1 MRVCVTKI
9 SQPRPGGPVTSA
21 GAPKSAGT
29 SSRIFPPL
37 IRLQATLSVVTASLF
52 IGAYD
57 VSLEGGCDM
66 SVVCR
71 VPRTI
76 ALILSGASMAVVG
89 LIMQLMTQNRFVE
102 PSTTG
107 TIEWAGLGLILTYV
121 VVPQPSLLLRTIVA
135 IVFSL
140 VGTRIFFSFLQ
151 RLALKSSLVVPIV
164 GLMLGAVVG
173 SVSTFVALQTD
184 MLQNL
189 GIWFAGSFTGVTRG
203 RYELLWI
210 VAAMTIVV
218 YFIAD
223 RFTVA
228 GLGEEIATSVGL
240 NYRAVVLIGI
250 SIVAITTGVVSV
262 VVGSLPFLGL
272 VVPNLVSMFRGDNL
286 RSNLPWVVMV
296 GIVVITLTD
305 IIGRTIIMPFEIPV
319 SMILGVLG
327 ATVFVYLIVRKGR
340 RG

>member
-1 MRVCVTKI
+1 MWSRSWPLLIGLMVTI
-9 SQPRPGGPVTSA
+9 SLV
-21 GAPKSAGT
+21 
-29 SSRIFPPL
+29 I
-37 IRLQATLSVVTASLF
+37 ASLF
-52 IGAYD
+52 IGVYD
-57 VSLEGGCDM
+57 LNSEGGREM
-66 SVVCR
+66 FWITR

-76 ALILSGASMAVVG
+76 GLILSGASMAVVG

-121 VVPQPSLLLRTIVA
+121 VVPQPSLTLRMIVA

-140 VGTRIFFSFLQ
+140 IGTLIFFAFLQ
-151 RLALKSSLVVPIV
+151 RVALKSSLVVPIV

-173 SVSTFVALQTD
+173 AVSTFVALQTD
-184 MLQNL
+184 MLQSL
-189 GIWFAGSFTGVTRG
+189 GIWFAGSFTGVTKG

-210 VAAMTIVV
+210 VALMTIIV

-228 GLGEEIATSVGL
+228 GLGQEIATSVGL
-240 NYRAVVLIGI
+240 NYRAVVLTGI
-250 SIVAITTGVVSV
+250 LIVAVVTGVVSV

-272 VVPNLVSMFRGDNL
+272 VVPNIVSMFRGDNL
-286 RSNLPWVVMV
+286 RSNLPWVMLV

-319 SMILGVLG
+319 SMILGVFG
-327 ATVFVYLIVRKGR
+327 ATVFVYLIVKRGR

>member
-1 MRVCVTKI
+1 MTKL
-9 SQPRPGGPVTSA
+9 SQSRPAGLDASA
-21 GAPKSAGT
+21 GVSKITGLW
-29 SSRIFPPL
+29 SRTWPL
-37 IRLQATLSVVTASLF
+37 LIGLMVTISLVIASLF
-52 IGAYD
+52 IGVYD
-57 VSLEGGCDM
+57 LSSEGGGEM
-66 SVVCR
+66 FWITR

-121 VVPQPSLLLRTIVA
+121 IVPQPSLTLRMIVA

-140 VGTRIFFSFLQ
+140 IGTLIFFGFLQ
-151 RLALKSSLVVPIV
+151 RVALKSSLVVPIV

-173 SVSTFVALQTD
+173 AVSTFVALQTD

-189 GIWFAGSFTGVTRG
+189 GIWFAGSFTSVTKG

-210 VAAMTIVV
+210 VALMTIIV

-228 GLGEEIATSVGL
+228 GLGQEIATSVGL
-240 NYRAVVLIGI
+240 NYRAVVLTGI
-250 SIVAITTGVVSV
+250 LIVAVVTGVVSV

-272 VVPNLVSMFRGDNL
+272 VVPNIVSMFRGDNL
-286 RSNLPWVVMV
+286 RSNLPWVMLV

-327 ATVFVYLIVRKGR
+327 ATVFVYLIVKRGR

>member
-1 MRVCVTKI
+1 MTKL
-9 SQPRPGGPVTSA
+9 SPTRPDGLVTSI
-21 GAPKSAGT
+21 GASKNSGLW
-29 SSRIFPPL
+29 SRTWPL
-37 IRLQATLSVVTASLF
+37 LIGLMVTLSLVIASLF
-52 IGAYD
+52 IGVYD
-57 VSLEGGCDM
+57 LSSEGGREM
-66 SVVCR
+66 FLITR
-71 VPRTI
+71 VPRTL

-107 TIEWAGLGLILTYV
+107 TIEWAGLGLILTYIFI
-121 VVPQPSLLLRTIVA
+121 PQPSLMLRMMVA
-135 IVFSL
+135 IVFAL
-140 VGTRIFFSFLQ
+140 IGTIIFFAFLQ
-151 RLALKSSLVVPIV
+151 RVALKSSLVVPIV

-173 SVSTFVALQTD
+173 AVSTFVALQAE

-210 VAAMTIVV
+210 VAVTTIIV
-218 YFIAD
+218 YFVAD

-228 GLGEEIATSVGL
+228 GLGQEIATSVGL
-240 NYRAVVLIGI
+240 NYRAVMIVGI

-272 VVPNLVSMFRGDNL
+272 VVPNIVSMFRGDNL
-286 RSNLPWVVMV
+286 RTNLPWVVMV

-327 ATVFVYLIVRKGR
+327 ATVFVYLIVRRGR

>member
-1 MRVCVTKI
+1 MTKL
-9 SQPRPGGPVTSA
+9 SQSRPGGLGTLA
-21 GAPKSAGT
+21 GASKEPGMW
-29 SSRIFPPL
+29 SRVWPL
-37 IRLQATLSVVTASLF
+37 LIGLMVTVSLVTASLF
-52 IGAYD
+52 IGVYD
-57 VSLEGGCDM
+57 LNADGGLEM
-66 SVVCR
+66 FFITR
-71 VPRTI
+71 VPRTL
-76 ALILSGASMAVVG
+76 ALILSGASMAVAG

-107 TIEWAGLGLILTYV
+107 TVEWAGLGLILTYV
-121 VVPQPSLLLRTIVA
+121 VVPQPSLTLRMVVA
-135 IVFSL
+135 IIFAL
-140 VGTRIFFSFLQ
+140 VGTLIFFAFLQ
-151 RLALKSSLVVPIV
+151 KVTLKSSLVVPIV

-173 SVSTFVALQTD
+173 AVSTFVALQTD

-210 VAAMTIVV
+210 VAAMTILV

-240 NYRAVVLIGI
+240 NYRVVVLTGI
-250 SIVAITTGVVSV
+250 LIVAITTGVVSV

-272 VVPNLVSMFRGDNL
+272 VVPNIVSMFRGDNL

-296 GIVVITLTD
+296 GIIVITLTD

-327 ATVFVYLIVRKGR
+327 ATVFVYLIVKRGR

>member
-1 MRVCVTKI
+1 MTKL
-9 SQPRPGGPVTSA
+9 SPTHPGALATAIQASKKPGVW
-21 GAPKSAGT
+21 
-29 SSRIFPPL
+29 SRTWPL
-37 IRLQATLSVVTASLF
+37 LIGLMVTLSLVTASLF
-52 IGAYD
+52 IGVYD
-57 VSLEGGCDM
+57 LSSEGGREM
-66 SVVCR
+66 FFITR
-71 VPRTI
+71 VPRTL

-121 VVPQPSLLLRTIVA
+121 FIPQPSLMLRMVIA
-135 IVFSL
+135 ILFAL
-140 VGTRIFFSFLQ
+140 VGTLIFFAFLQ
-151 RLALKSSLVVPIV
+151 RVALKSSLVVPIV

-173 SVSTFVALQTD
+173 AVSTFVALQTD
-184 MLQNL
+184 MLQSL

-210 VAAMTIVV
+210 VALTTVVV
-218 YFIAD
+218 YIIAD

-240 NYRAVVLIGI
+240 NYRTVMIVGI
-250 SIVAITTGVVSV
+250 SIIAITTGVVSV

-272 VVPNLVSMFRGDNL
+272 VVPNIVSMFRGDNL
-286 RSNLPWVVMV
+286 RTNLPWVVMV

-327 ATVFVYLIVRKGR
+327 ATVFVYLIVRRGR

>member
-1 MRVCVTKI
+1 MFWIT
-9 SQPRPGGPVTSA
+9 
-21 GAPKSAGT
+21 
-29 SSRIFPPL
+29 
-37 IRLQATLSVVTASLF
+37 
-52 IGAYD
+52 
-57 VSLEGGCDM
+57 
-66 SVVCR
+66 R

-76 ALILSGASMAVVG
+76 GLILSGASMAVVG

-121 VVPQPSLLLRTIVA
+121 VVPQPSLMLRMIVA

-140 VGTRIFFSFLQ
+140 IGTLIFFAFLQ
-151 RLALKSSLVVPIV
+151 RVALKSSLVVPIV

-173 SVSTFVALQTD
+173 AVSTFVALQTD
-184 MLQNL
+184 MLQSL
-189 GIWFAGSFTGVTRG
+189 GIWFAGSFTGVTKG

-210 VAAMTIVV
+210 VALMTIIV

-228 GLGEEIATSVGL
+228 GLGQEIATSVGL
-240 NYRAVVLIGI
+240 NYRAVVLTGI
-250 SIVAITTGVVSV
+250 LIVAVVTGVVSV

-272 VVPNLVSMFRGDNL
+272 VVPNIVSMFRGDNL
-286 RSNLPWVVMV
+286 RSNLPWVMLV

-327 ATVFVYLIVRKGR
+327 ATVFVYLIVKRGR

>member
-1 MRVCVTKI
+1 MTKL
-9 SQPRPGGPVTSA
+9 SQSRPGGLDASVGASKKTGRWSRTWPLLIGLMVTISLV
-21 GAPKSAGT
+21 
-29 SSRIFPPL
+29 I
-37 IRLQATLSVVTASLF
+37 ASLF
-52 IGAYD
+52 IGVYD
-57 VSLEGGCDM
+57 LSSEGGSEM
-66 SVVCR
+66 FWITR

-76 ALILSGASMAVVG
+76 GLILSGASMAVVG

-121 VVPQPSLLLRTIVA
+121 VVPQPSLMLRMIVA

-140 VGTRIFFSFLQ
+140 IGTLIFFAFLQ
-151 RLALKSSLVVPIV
+151 RVALKSSLVVPIV

-173 SVSTFVALQTD
+173 AVSTFVALQTD
-184 MLQNL
+184 MLQSL
-189 GIWFAGSFTGVTRG
+189 GIWFAGSFTGVTKG

-210 VAAMTIVV
+210 VALMTIIV

-228 GLGEEIATSVGL
+228 GLGQEIATSVGL
-240 NYRAVVLIGI
+240 NYRAVVLTGI
-250 SIVAITTGVVSV
+250 LIVAVVTGVVSV

-272 VVPNLVSMFRGDNL
+272 VVPNIVSMFRGDNL
-286 RSNLPWVVMV
+286 RSNLPWVMLV

-327 ATVFVYLIVRKGR
+327 ATVFVYLIVKRGR

>member
-1 MRVCVTKI
+1 MTKL
-9 SQPRPGGPVTSA
+9 SQSRPGG
-21 GAPKSAGT
+21 
-29 SSRIFPPL
+29 L
-37 IRLQATLSVVTASLF
+37 ATLAGVSKKPGVWSRTWPLLIGLMVTISLVVASLF
-52 IGAYD
+52 IGVYD
-57 VSLEGGCDM
+57 LNSEGGREM
-66 SVVCR
+66 FFITR
-71 VPRTI
+71 VPRTL

-107 TIEWAGLGLILTYV
+107 TTEWAGLGLILTYIFI
-121 VVPQPSLLLRTIVA
+121 PQPSLFLRMVVA
-135 IVFSL
+135 IIFAMI
-140 VGTRIFFSFLQ
+140 GTVIFFAFLQ
-151 RLALKSSLVVPIV
+151 RVALKSSLVVPIV

-173 SVSTFVALQTD
+173 AVSTFVALQTD
-184 MLQNL
+184 MLQHL

-210 VAAMTIVV
+210 VAATTILV

-228 GLGEEIATSVGL
+228 GLGQEIATSVGL
-240 NYRAVVLIGI
+240 NYRAVMMIGI
-250 SIVAITTGVVSV
+250 SIVAVTTGVVSV
-262 VVGSLPFLGL
+262 VVGALPFLGL

-305 IIGRTIIMPFEIPV
+305 IIGRTLIMPFEIPV

>member
-1 MRVCVTKI
+1 MQASKK
-9 SQPRPGGPVTSA
+9 PGVW
-21 GAPKSAGT
+21 
-29 SSRIFPPL
+29 SRTWPL
-37 IRLQATLSVVTASLF
+37 LIGLMVTLSLVTASLF
-52 IGAYD
+52 IGVYD
-57 VSLEGGCDM
+57 LSSEGGREM
-66 SVVCR
+66 FFITR
-71 VPRTI
+71 VPRTL

-121 VVPQPSLLLRTIVA
+121 FIPQPSLMLRMVIA
-135 IVFSL
+135 ILFAL
-140 VGTRIFFSFLQ
+140 VGTLIFFAFLQ
-151 RLALKSSLVVPIV
+151 RVALKSSLVVPIV

-173 SVSTFVALQTD
+173 AVSTFVALQTD
-184 MLQNL
+184 MLQSL

-210 VAAMTIVV
+210 VALTTVVV
-218 YFIAD
+218 YIIAD

-240 NYRAVVLIGI
+240 NYRTVMIVGI
-250 SIVAITTGVVSV
+250 SIIAITTGVVSV

-272 VVPNLVSMFRGDNL
+272 VVPNIVSMFRGDNL
-286 RSNLPWVVMV
+286 RTNLPWVVMV

-327 ATVFVYLIVRKGR
+327 ATVFVYLIVRRGR

>member
-1 MRVCVTKI
+1 MVTI
-9 SQPRPGGPVTSA
+9 SLV
-21 GAPKSAGT
+21 
-29 SSRIFPPL
+29 I
-37 IRLQATLSVVTASLF
+37 ASLF
-52 IGAYD
+52 IGVYD
-57 VSLEGGCDM
+57 LNSEGGGEM
-66 SVVCR
+66 FWITR

-121 VVPQPSLLLRTIVA
+121 IVPQPSLTLRMIVA

-140 VGTRIFFSFLQ
+140 IGTLIFFGFLQ
-151 RLALKSSLVVPIV
+151 RVALKSSLVVPIV

-173 SVSTFVALQTD
+173 AVSTFVALQTD

-189 GIWFAGSFTGVTRG
+189 GIWFAGSFTSVTKG

-210 VAAMTIVV
+210 VALMTIIV

-228 GLGEEIATSVGL
+228 GLGQEIATSVGL
-240 NYRAVVLIGI
+240 NYRAVVLTGI
-250 SIVAITTGVVSV
+250 LIVAVVTGVVSV

-272 VVPNLVSMFRGDNL
+272 VVPNIVSMFRGDNL
-286 RSNLPWVVMV
+286 RSNLPWVMLV

-327 ATVFVYLIVRKGR
+327 ATVFVYLIVKRGR

>member
-1 MRVCVTKI
+1 MCTTCQLISTWLKISKTTPRSSTTWLTNGQSKLIRFCVTKI
-9 SQPRPGGPVTSA
+9 SHPRPGGLVTSA
-21 GAPKSAGT
+21 GAPKRPGKW
-29 SSRIFPPL
+29 SRIWPL
-37 IRLQATLSVVTASLF
+37 LIGLMVTLSLVTASLF
-52 IGAYD
+52 IGVYD
-57 VSLEGGCDM
+57 LSSEGGRDM
-66 SVVCR
+66 FFVTR

-121 VVPQPSLLLRTIVA
+121 VVPQPSLLLRMIVA

-140 VGTRIFFSFLQ
+140 VGTLIFFAFLQ
-151 RLALKSSLVVPIV
+151 RVALKSSLVVPIV

-189 GIWFAGSFTGVTRG
+189 GIWCAGSFTGVTRG
-203 RYELLWI
+203 RYELVWI
-210 VAAMTIVV
+210 VAAMTVVV

-223 RFTVA
+223 RYTVA

-240 NYRAVVLIGI
+240 NYRAVVLTGI
-250 SIVAITTGVVSV
+250 LIVAVTTGV
-262 VVGSLPFLGL
+262 
-272 VVPNLVSMFRGDNL
+272 
-286 RSNLPWVVMV
+286 
-296 GIVVITLTD
+296 
-305 IIGRTIIMPFEIPV
+305 
-319 SMILGVLG
+319 
-327 ATVFVYLIVRKGR
+327 
-340 RG
+340 

>member
-1 MRVCVTKI
+1 MTKL
-9 SQPRPGGPVTSA
+9 SQSRPGGLDTSA
-21 GAPKSAGT
+21 GASKTTGRW
-29 SSRIFPPL
+29 SRTWPL
-37 IRLQATLSVVTASLF
+37 LIGLMVTISLVIASLF
-52 IGAYD
+52 IGVYD
-57 VSLEGGCDM
+57 LNSEGGSEM
-66 SVVCR
+66 FWITR

-76 ALILSGASMAVVG
+76 GLILSGASMAVVG

-121 VVPQPSLLLRTIVA
+121 VVPQPSLTLRMIVA

-140 VGTRIFFSFLQ
+140 IGTLIFFAFLQ
-151 RLALKSSLVVPIV
+151 RVALKSSLVVPIV

-173 SVSTFVALQTD
+173 AVSTFVALQTD
-184 MLQNL
+184 MLQSL
-189 GIWFAGSFTGVTRG
+189 GIWFAGSFTGVTKG

-210 VAAMTIVV
+210 VALMTIIV

-228 GLGEEIATSVGL
+228 GLGQEIATSVGL
-240 NYRAVVLIGI
+240 NYRAVVLTGI
-250 SIVAITTGVVSV
+250 LIVAVVTGVVSV

-272 VVPNLVSMFRGDNL
+272 VVPNIVSMFRGDNL
-286 RSNLPWVVMV
+286 RSNLPWVMLV

-319 SMILGVLG
+319 SMILGVFG
-327 ATVFVYLIVRKGR
+327 ATVFVYLIVKRGR

>member
-1 MRVCVTKI
+1 RR
-9 SQPRPGGPVTSA
+9 SPLSLHDALP
-21 GAPKSAGT
+21 
-29 SSRIFPPL
+29 IF
-37 IRLQATLSVVTASLF
+37 
-52 IGAYD
+52 
-57 VSLEGGCDM
+57 
-66 SVVCR
+66 
-71 VPRTI
+71 
-76 ALILSGASMAVVG
+76 
-89 LIMQLMTQNRFVE
+89 
-102 PSTTG
+102 
-107 TIEWAGLGLILTYV
+107 
-121 VVPQPSLLLRTIVA
+121 
-135 IVFSL
+135 
-140 VGTRIFFSFLQ
+140 
-151 RLALKSSLVVPIV
+151 

-173 SVSTFVALQTD
+173 SVSTFVSLQTD

-210 VAAMTIVV
+210 VAATTIVV

-228 GLGEEIATSVGL
+228 GLGQEIATSVGL
-240 NYRAVVLIGI
+240 NYRAVVLVGI
-250 SIVAITTGVVSV
+250 SIVAVTTGVVSV

-272 VVPNLVSMFRGDNL
+272 VVPNIVSMFRGDNL

-327 ATVFVYLIVRKGR
+327 
-340 RG
+340 

>member
-1 MRVCVTKI
+1 RLCCVTKI
-9 SQPRPGGPVTSA
+9 SQTRPTGLVPSIDVSKKPGIWSRTWPLLIGLMVTISLV
-21 GAPKSAGT
+21 
-29 SSRIFPPL
+29 I
-37 IRLQATLSVVTASLF
+37 ASLF
-52 IGAYD
+52 IGVYD
-57 VSLEGGCDM
+57 LSSEGGREM
-66 SVVCR
+66 FFITR
-71 VPRTI
+71 VPRTL

-107 TIEWAGLGLILTYV
+107 TIEWAGLGLILAYIF
-121 VVPQPSLLLRTIVA
+121 VPQPSLLLRMVIA
-135 IVFSL
+135 IVFAL
-140 VGTRIFFSFLQ
+140 VGTLIFFAFLQ
-151 RLALKSSLVVPIV
+151 RVALKSSLVVPIV

-173 SVSTFVALQTD
+173 SVSTFVALQAD

-210 VAAMTIVV
+210 VAITTIIV

-240 NYRAVVLIGI
+240 NYRTVMIVGI
-250 SIVAITTGVVSV
+250 SIIAVTTGVVSV

-272 VVPNLVSMFRGDNL
+272 VVPNIVSMFRGDNL
-286 RSNLPWVVMV
+286 RTNLPW
-296 GIVVITLTD
+296 
-305 IIGRTIIMPFEIPV
+305 
-319 SMILGVLG
+319 
-327 ATVFVYLIVRKGR
+327 
-340 RG
+340 

>member
-1 MRVCVTKI
+1 MTKL
-9 SQPRPGGPVTSA
+9 SQTHSGG
-21 GAPKSAGT
+21 
-29 SSRIFPPL
+29 L
-37 IRLQATLSVVTASLF
+37 ATLAQPPKNPGLWSRTWPLLIGLMVTVSLVVASLF
-52 IGAYD
+52 IGVYD
-57 VSLEGGCDM
+57 LSSEGGREM
-66 SVVCR
+66 FFITR
-71 VPRTI
+71 VPRTL

-89 LIMQLMTQNRFVE
+89 LVMQLMTQNRFVE

-121 VVPQPSLLLRTIVA
+121 FIPQPSLMLRMIVA
-135 IVFSL
+135 IVFAMI
-140 VGTRIFFSFLQ
+140 GTLIFFAFLQ
-151 RLALKSSLVVPIV
+151 RVALKSSLVVPIV

-173 SVSTFVALQTD
+173 AVSTFVALQTD

-189 GIWFAGSFTGVTRG
+189 SIWFAGSFTGVTRG

-210 VAAMTIVV
+210 VAATTILV

-228 GLGEEIATSVGL
+228 GLGQEIATSVGL
-240 NYRAVVLIGI
+240 NYRAVMLIGI
-250 SIVAITTGVVSV
+250 SIVAVTTGVVSV

-272 VVPNLVSMFRGDNL
+272 VVPNIVSMFRGDNL

-305 IIGRTIIMPFEIPV
+305 IIGRTLIMPFEIPV